1 MYNMHKNKM
10 YSLCIVPVDIH
21 SNLMYNIDVRRAE
34 AITKGGLPMK
44 FKEFQ
49 KLSREAQEAYWKAY
63 QKAFLEKKK
72 RPATVNS

>member
-1 MYNMHKNKM
+1 MYKIDKYTLQTLYIQRIDNTQKT
-10 YSLCIVPVDIH
+10 
-21 SNLMYNIDVRRAE
+21 MYNIDVRRAE